1 METDADSDDEES
13 PATFSFRTSAAFS
26 VGLAAGVALPV
37 ADEDVIVVVVDDDS
51 DDEDAGGWA
60 PSITPLIT
68 ARGTFAGDGEPLSDV
83 VVVVVVAADDSDEGE
98 PVGVGRDTGGDTG
111 G

>member
-51 DDEDAGGWA
+51 DEDAGGWA